1 MTKSHIPVVNTPQ
14 RVEVPKG
21 SSISIDTPQRQKRGR
36 PISEKDKNLQKTK
49 SNKETLSV
57 LEPLKED
64 CPEDDNPSTFA
75 RAPNNHNTRIAERSD
90 QNILG
95 NDEDLVN
102 VNIKVTMNFMNTGE
116 TYNINI
122 TVVDDIFTF
131 TTALTISNDNLDPKP
146 KTIAECWKRS
156 EWVK

>member
-1 MTKSHIPVVNTPQ
+1 M
-14 RVEVPKG
+14 
-21 SSISIDTPQRQKRGR
+21 
-36 PISEKDKNLQKTK
+36 KDKNLQKTK

-64 CPEDDNPSTFA
+64 RPKYDNSSTFA
-75 RAPNNHNTRIAERSD
+75 RTPNNHDTRIAERPD

-95 NDEDLVN
+95 NDEDMVN
-102 VNIKVTMNFMNTGE
+102 ESIEVTMNFMNMGE

-131 TTALTISNDNLDPKP
+131 TTALIISNDNLDPKP
-146 KTIAECWKRS
+146 KSIAECWKPS
-156 EWVK
+156 EWVR